1 MSNLLHKITEKF
13 LLNEGM
19 NNSPDVMSY
28 IQSIEEV
35 LNLMAPISQRDNRRL
50 EIAKENLK
58 NIRKHNRKMQQK
70 IISLEER
77 LKLLEENE

>member
-1 MSNLLHKITEKF
+1 
-13 LLNEGM
+13 
-19 NNSPDVMSY
+19 MSY